1 VSIGGMK
8 EEIKI
13 SCRRKMKGKEGE
25 RVGRKTGN

>member
-1 VSIGGMK
+1 MK